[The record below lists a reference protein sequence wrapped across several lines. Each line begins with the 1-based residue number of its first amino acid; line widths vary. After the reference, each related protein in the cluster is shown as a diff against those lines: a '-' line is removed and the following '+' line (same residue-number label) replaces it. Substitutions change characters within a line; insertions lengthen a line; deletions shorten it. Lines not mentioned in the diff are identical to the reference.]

1 MRELGLAPDFLMC
14 RGQRELE
21 DGSRKKLAMFCQ
33 VNFCSLFI
41 DFTTDISLFTEALM
55 RLSDCFDSILR

>member
-33 VNFCSLFI
+33 VSGEFLLTFH
-41 DFTTDISLFTEALM
+41 
-55 RLSDCFDSILR
+55 RY